1 MRKAIL
7 VVSFGT
13 SYLDALEN
21 SIEKIEKEIQENF
34 KEYDIFRSFT
44 SHMIIRKLKSVYNM
58 EVDTPEIVLEKIK
71 DLGYDEVLVQP
82 IHIIPGEEY
91 DYVKGN
97 VERFEKYFNSIK
109 FGRPL
114 FFYQGEEDMPNDY
127 GIFIDSIKELLE
139 CKEDEAVVLF
149 GHGSAHYSNAAYGAL
164 QTMLYDEGF
173 ERAFVGTVEGYP
185 TLNSVLKRLN
195 KNNIKKVKLVPL
207 MVVAGDHVRNDM
219 ASDEDDSWKTIL
231 KENGFEVETHIHG
244 LGEIKAFR
252 KIYIDH
258 IEDMINDTYLG
269 VGKTKKLG
277 K

>member
-269 VGKTKKLG
+269 VGKTKKLR

>member
-1 MRKAIL
+1 MKKAIL

-21 SIEKIEKEIQENF
+21 SIEKIENEIQENF

-71 DLGYDEVLVQP
+71 NLGYDEVLVQP

-97 VERFEKYFNSIK
+97 VERFEKYFKSIK

-127 GIFIDSIKELLE
+127 KIFIDSIKKLLE

-173 ERAFVGTVEGYP
+173 ERTFVGTVEGYP

-195 KNNIKKVKLVPL
+195 RNNIKKVKLVPL

-219 ASDEDDSWKTIL
+219 ASDEEDSWKTIL
-231 KENGFEVETHIHG
+231 KENGFEVETYIHG
-244 LGEIKAFR
+244 LGEIEEFR

-269 VGKTKKLG
+269 LGETKKLG

>member
-97 VERFEKYFNSIK
+97 VERFEKCFNSIK

>member
-252 KIYIDH
+252 KIYINH

>member
-1 MRKAIL
+1 MKKAIL

-13 SYLDALEN
+13 SYLEALEN

-58 EVDTPEIVLEKIK
+58 EIDTPEIVLEKIK

-97 VERFEKYFNSIK
+97 VERFEKYFKSMK

-114 FFYQGEEDMPNDY
+114 FFYQGEDELPNDY
-127 GIFIDSIKELLE
+127 AIFIESIKELLE
-139 CKEDEAVVLF
+139 CEEDEAVVLF

-164 QTMLYDEGF
+164 QTMLYDEGY

-185 TLNSVLKRLN
+185 TLNSVLKRLER
-195 KNNIKKVKLVPL
+195 NNIKKVKLVPL

-219 ASDEDDSWKTIL
+219 ASDEEDSWKTIL
-231 KENGFEVETHIHG
+231 QENGFEVETYLHG
-244 LGEIKAFR
+244 LGEIEGFR

-269 VGKTKKLG
+269 VGETKKLR

>member
-164 QTMLYDEGF
+164 QTD
-173 ERAFVGTVEGYP
+173 RK
-185 TLNSVLKRLN
+185 SV
-195 KNNIKKVKLVPL
+195 V
-207 MVVAGDHVRNDM
+207 
-219 ASDEDDSWKTIL
+219 
-231 KENGFEVETHIHG
+231 
-244 LGEIKAFR
+244 
-252 KIYIDH
+252 
-258 IEDMINDTYLG
+258 
-269 VGKTKKLG
+269 
-277 K
+277 

>member
-164 QTMLYDEGF
+164 QTMLYDEGS

-185 TLNSVLKRLN
+185 EIEHVIRRLEA
-195 KNNIKKVKLVPL
+195 NNIKTVNL
-207 MVVAGDHVRNDM
+207 MPFMLVAGDHAINDM
-219 ASDEDDSWKTIL
+219 AGDEEDSWKSIF
-231 KENGFEVETHIHG
+231 ESHGFEVKIHLQG
-244 LGEIKAFR
+244 LGENPCIQDKFMRHAHNCVE
-252 KIYIDH
+252 KL
-258 IEDMINDTYLG
+258 EDIC
-269 VGKTKKLG
+269 
-277 K
+277 

>member
-1 MRKAIL
+1 MKKAIL

-97 VERFEKYFNSIK
+97 VEKFEKYFNIIK

-114 FFYQGEEDMPNDY
+114 FFYQGEENMPNDY
-127 GIFIDSIKELLE
+127 KIFIDSIKKLLE

-219 ASDEDDSWKTIL
+219 ASDEEDSWKTIL
-231 KENGFEVETHIHG
+231 KENGFEVETYVHG

-269 VGKTKKLG
+269 VGETKKLR